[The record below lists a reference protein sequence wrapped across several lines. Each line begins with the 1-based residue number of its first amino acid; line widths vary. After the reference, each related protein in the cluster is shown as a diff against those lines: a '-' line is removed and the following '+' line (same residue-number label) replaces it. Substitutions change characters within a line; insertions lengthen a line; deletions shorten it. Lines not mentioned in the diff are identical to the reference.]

1 MSSSTTTALRMPS
14 SGRNVQAEAPRDAK
28 ATRFDSRPVAN
39 DASVQSNA
47 KERCV
52 DVLARSMADSACGF

>member
-14 SGRNVQAEAPRDAK
+14 SGRNVQAEAPSGAEM
-28 ATRFDSRPVAN
+28 TRFDSRPMAN
-39 DASVQSNA
+39 DARAHPNA
-47 KERCV
+47 KSRCV